1 MNWPAEVV
9 SDTTHRTGGSRMLL
23 DELLAERERAET
35 PPTPAP
41 VLTVDPVAVP
51 PTSDSSRRA
60 VRQRLAELER
70 AARRNFRSAEEARTV
85 LAAEHERLQQESTA
99 RTQAQQE
106 ASALRRE
113 VGRLSTK
120 EANRAAQERRRAERA
135 ARSQI
140 ADELKRFQDEHLRV
154 VEEMAALRSSLSEH
168 DGLLDEY
175 VSRLRDEQ
183 MARAELSVE
192 LERAEAARSLV
203 ERSLERATENARHGA
218 EDEMIRLATAEQD
231 LADLRSDRDRLAAH
245 LAELTAGD
253 GVIGRMTAQLE
264 DNEAEISRLGVRV
277 ADLSARIAASEEAAA
292 DAIAERDDAVA
303 ARTRAELH
311 LDEAEHARADAER
324 SFGAAATRISELE
337 AAFAELVDTTGTRA
351 REIDGTLGKLRR
363 QARDASNARQA
374 AEEELATVVAER
386 DEFRA
391 RADDL
396 SAEYVRARA
405 DGDRLRAHAALLGD
419 ELAATRA
426 TVAELQAA
434 APAPVSDPVG
444 PAVPEAGAP
453 PADESS
459 EESSGRVVSV
469 DAPAVAPPLPARV
482 AGRRAPAAPVTR
494 RRTKR
499 EPAVAASSSDVA
511 APLPAPVEVEYH
523 VGFFP
528 EIAQEDDEPEAELA
542 ADALEPDTPTP
553 TPPAAAPVRSGATGE
568 AFRRTALAEFTA
580 LAAGNDDDFSFRR
593 RR

>member
-1 MNWPAEVV
+1 MNWPADVV

-51 PTSDSSRRA
+51 PTNDSSRRA

-70 AARRNFRSAEEARTV
+70 AARRNFRSAEEARNV

-106 ASALRRE
+106 AAALRRE
-113 VGRLSTK
+113 VERLSTK

-140 ADELKRFQDEHLRV
+140 ADELKRFQNEHERV
-154 VEEMAALRSSLSEH
+154 VEEMTSLRSSLSEH

-183 MARAELSVE
+183 MARAELRVE

-231 LADLRSDRDRLAAH
+231 LADIRSDRDRLAAQ
-245 LAELTAGD
+245 LAELTSGD
-253 GVIGRMTAQLE
+253 GAIGRMTAQLE
-264 DNEAEISRLGVRV
+264 ANDAEISRLGVRV

-292 DAIAERDDAVA
+292 DAIAERDEAVA
-303 ARTRAELH
+303 TRTRAELH
-311 LDEAEHARADAER
+311 LDEAERARADAER
-324 SFGAAATRISELE
+324 ALTLGAARIDELE
-337 AAFAELVDTTGTRA
+337 AELAELAESTGARA
-351 REIDGTLGKLRR
+351 REVDGTLGKLRR

-374 AEEELATVVAER
+374 AEEELATVAAER
-386 DEFRA
+386 DELRA
-391 RADDL
+391 RVDDL
-396 SAEYVRARA
+396 SAEFVRARA

-419 ELAATRA
+419 ELAATRG

-434 APAPVSDPVG
+434 APAPIADAAAPADSPVD
-444 PAVPEAGAP
+444 AP

-459 EESSGRVVSV
+459 EESAGRAQVGPV
-469 DAPAVAPPLPARV
+469 DASEVAPPLPARV
-482 AGRRAPAAPVTR
+482 AGSRAPAPPVTR
-494 RRTKR
+494 RRPKR
-499 EPAVAASSSDVA
+499 EPAAAAAAPIA

-528 EIAQEDDEPEAELA
+528 EIAQDEPEPEAELA
-542 ADALEPDTPTP
+542 AEALEPEPPTP
-553 TPPAAAPVRSGATGE
+553 AAEAPVRSGATGE

-580 LAAGNDDDFSFRR
+580 LATSNGDDFSFRR

>member
-1 MNWPAEVV
+1 
-9 SDTTHRTGGSRMLL
+9 MLL

-70 AARRNFRSAEEARTV
+70 AARRNFLSAEEARNV

-106 ASALRRE
+106 AAALRRE
-113 VGRLSTK
+113 VERLSTK
-120 EANRAAQERRRAERA
+120 EANRAAQERRGAERA

-140 ADELKRFQDEHLRV
+140 ADELKQFQDEHERA
-154 VEEMAALRSSLSEH
+154 VEEMTALRSSLSEH

-183 MARAELSVE
+183 MARAELRVE

-231 LADLRSDRDRLAAH
+231 LADLRSDRDRLAAQW
-245 LAELTAGD
+245 AELTAGD
-253 GVIGRMTAQLE
+253 GAIGRMTAQLE
-264 DNEAEISRLGVRV
+264 DNDAEISRLGVRV

-292 DAIAERDDAVA
+292 DAISERDTAVA

-311 LDEAEHARADAER
+311 LDEAEQARADAER
-324 SFGAAATRISELE
+324 ALTLAAARIGELE
-337 AAFAELVDTTGTRA
+337 AELAELVESTGARA

-386 DEFRA
+386 DELRA

-426 TVAELQAA
+426 TVTELQAA
-434 APAPVSDPVG
+434 APAPVTDTAG
-444 PAVPEAGAP
+444 PAGPEAGAP

-459 EESSGRVVSV
+459 EESSGRAVSV
-469 DAPAVAPPLPARV
+469 EASAVAPPLPARV
-482 AGRRAPAAPVTR
+482 AGSRAPAPPVTR
-494 RRTKR
+494 RRPKR
-499 EPAVAASSSDVA
+499 EPAVASSSSDVA
-511 APLPAPVEVEYH
+511 APWPAPVEVEYH

-528 EIAQEDDEPEAELA
+528 EIAQDEPEPEAELA
-542 ADALEPDTPTP
+542 AEALEPETPTP
-553 TPPAAAPVRSGATGE
+553 AAEAPVRSGATGE

-580 LAAGNDDDFSFRR
+580 LATRNGDDFSFRR
-593 RR
+593 RG

>member
-1 MNWPAEVV
+1 
-9 SDTTHRTGGSRMLL
+9 MLL

-51 PTSDSSRRA
+51 PTSDSSRRV

-70 AARRNFRSAEEARTV
+70 AARRNFRSAEEARNV

-106 ASALRRE
+106 AAALRRE
-113 VGRLSTK
+113 VERLSTK

-140 ADELKRFQDEHLRV
+140 ADELKRFQDEHERV
-154 VEEMAALRSSLSEH
+154 VEEMTALRSSLSEH

-183 MARAELSVE
+183 MARAELRVE

-218 EDEMIRLATAEQD
+218 EDEMIRLATAEQA
-231 LADLRSDRDRLAAH
+231 LADLRSDRDRLAAQW
-245 LAELTAGD
+245 AELTAGD
-253 GVIGRMTAQLE
+253 GAIGRMTAQLE
-264 DNEAEISRLGVRV
+264 ENDAEISRLGVRV

-292 DAIAERDDAVA
+292 DAIAERDTAVA
-303 ARTRAELH
+303 ARTRVELH
-311 LDEAEHARADAER
+311 LDEAEQARADAER

-337 AAFAELVDTTGTRA
+337 AALAELVETTGTRA

-386 DEFRA
+386 DELRA

-426 TVAELQAA
+426 TVTELQAA
-434 APAPVSDPVG
+434 APAPVADPE
-444 PAVPEAGAP
+444 PAVPEAG
-453 PADESS
+453 ESPEDDS
-459 EESSGRVVSV
+459 SKESSGRASVVAGPDPV
-469 DAPAVAPPLPARV
+469 DASAVAPPLPARV
-482 AGRRAPAAPVTR
+482 AGSRAPAPPVTR
-494 RRTKR
+494 RRPKR
-499 EPAVAASSSDVA
+499 EPGVAASSSDVA

-528 EIAQEDDEPEAELA
+528 EIAQEDNEPEPPDELA
-542 ADALEPDTPTP
+542 AETLEPEPPTP
-553 TPPAAAPVRSGATGE
+553 VAETPVRSGATGE

-580 LAAGNDDDFSFRR
+580 LATSNGDDFSFHRR
-593 RR
+593 R